1 MSVTTQTQ
9 TPTVI
14 EIPKPC
20 CASVRECSVRTLYV
34 IGIRNLAN
42 PRILRTID
50 AVRCY
55 RVGEKHTR
63 VTLSNDIVIAYY
75 YRSNRGNE
83 YITIYKPKQ
92 VDAEIAILTTLTALG
107 YQEPERYA
115 EDEKLHIEVKDFDA
129 LIQQPQ

>member
-1 MSVTTQTQ
+1 MSQTQTQ
-9 TPTVI
+9 TSTVI
-14 EIPKPC
+14 EIPQPC
-20 CASVRECSVRTLYV
+20 CASVRECSVRALYV

-42 PRILRTID
+42 PRILRTIN

-55 RVGEKHTR
+55 RVGKKQAR

-92 VDAEIAILTTLTALG
+92 IDKEVAILLTLTALG
-107 YQEPERYA
+107 YPEPERYA
-115 EDEKLHIEVKDFDA
+115 EDEKLHVEVKDFDV